1 MYRPTEHYALFYLI
15 PSCPPVYTQSPYH
28 HILSIPLIH
37 HVTLAFTYFSI
48 LPYHTL
54 PYPTLTYFTLPLL
67 KLDRNDSWQMR
78 LLLLGQI
85 DLPSGGKTDTTRR
98 KWLMA
103 EDLPTFRHQVL
114 VTRDFCP
121 RPGTQDVTAS
131 RRFGTKSLNT
141 PRRFGTKTFWHQNIS
156 TQDGWME

>member
-1 MYRPTEHYALFYLI
+1 MYRPTCTVHYALSYLI
-15 PSCPPVYTQSPYH
+15 PSCSPFYTLSPYH

-37 HVTLAFTYFSI
+37 HVTLAFTYYSI

-67 KLDRNDSWQMR
+67 KLDRNDSWQKR
-78 LLLLGQI
+78 LVLFSQI
-85 DLPSGGKTDTTRR
+85 DLPSGDKAYTTGR

-103 EDLPTFRHQVL
+103 EDLPTFRHQVVL
-114 VTRDFCP
+114 VIRDFCS
-121 RPGTQDVTAS
+121 RPGAPDVSES

-141 PRRFGTKTFWHQNIS
+141 PRRFGTKTF
-156 TQDGWME
+156 